1 MAQPDFQQARRIIY
15 LITRFIDG
23 SIDFAELQELDS
35 WRKEKPR
42 HEALFQKS
50 IDREKLAKAIEEMQG
65 YDTEG
70 SLEQLMQKIKKQ
82 EAKRQVVTRLWQK
95 LLVAAISLSLIGT
108 FCYQYFYH
116 KSPQNTLAINPH
128 PNFIPSGSNKA
139 ILTLANGQKIDL
151 DDSKAGTI
159 ARQSGAI
166 IQKKNGGLITYV
178 PSRNTTD
185 TTTSYNL
192 IETPRG
198 GQYRLQLPDGTKV
211 WLNAASSLKFPSNF
225 KRKQRIV
232 TLTGEG
238 YFEVVH
244 NAKQPFIVKTNSET
258 ITDIGTTF
266 NVNTYI
272 DEPHNTTTLIEGS
285 ILLAAENKKA
295 VLKPGQQA
303 IVGSRNIT
311 ISQGDLRIATAWKDG
326 QFRFHKTDIR
336 NVLRQ
341 VSRWYNISIEYQG
354 AAPDITIS
362 GGISR
367 QEDLSAV
374 LKILQ
379 LSEVHFIQ
387 QDHKLIILNQ
397 DH

>member
-1 MAQPDFQQARRIIY
+1 MAPSEFSQAQQITY
-15 LITRFIDG
+15 LISRYIDG
-23 SIDFAELQELDS
+23 AIDFAELQELDH
-35 WRKEKPR
+35 WRISSAANEK
-42 HEALFQKS
+42 LFQQLIDPTQQEKAIQRLQSYDTKS
-50 IDREKLAKAIEEMQG
+50 SLEKLKRIMQQE
-65 YDTEG
+65 TE
-70 SLEQLMQKIKKQ
+70 QKQIRKFYL
-82 EAKRQVVTRLWQK
+82 KRI
-95 LLVAAISLSLIGT
+95 LVAAISLSLIGT

-116 KSPQNTLAINPH
+116 KKPQNTLAINPR
-128 PNFIPSGSNKA
+128 PTYIPAGTNKA
-139 ILTLANGQKIDL
+139 ILILANGQKIDL

-159 ARQSGAI
+159 AQQSGAI

-178 PSRNTTD
+178 PSQNTAD
-185 TTTSYNL
+185 TTTAYNL

-198 GQYRLQLPDGTKV
+198 GQYRLQLPDGTQV
-211 WLNAASSLKFPSNF
+211 WLNAASSLKYPSNF
-225 KRKQRIV
+225 KGKQRAV

-244 NAKQPFIVKTNSET
+244 NDKQPFIVTANSQT
-258 ITDIGTTF
+258 ITDIGTSF
-266 NVNTYI
+266 NVNTYA

-285 ILLAAENKKA
+285 ILLAAENKN
-295 VLKPGQQA
+295 VILKPGQQA
-303 IVGSRNIT
+303 IGGSRGI
-311 ISQGDLRIATAWKDG
+311 IVSSADLRMATAWKAG
-326 QFRFHKTDIR
+326 QFRFHKTDIK

-341 VSRWYNISIEYQG
+341 VSRWYNIEIVYQG
-354 AAPDITIS
+354 TAPNITIS

-374 LKILQ
+374 LEILQ